1 MKRCLIAISIAI
13 LLGISFAAEA
23 KPRKGFH
30 TGPYILL
37 EAGATQ
43 NDFDV
48 NARTGEKIGT
58 EFEPAV
64 GFLFGWNMF
73 DWFSAEL
80 GGRYSTSEKNDRREH
95 IAGANLNAKFFLV
108 TDALTD
114 FPSLRILPFAKA
126 GAAIRVATLPGDPD
140 AINDEVVTSFAYGP
154 SVGAGMM
161 FLWKKYVYF
170 GFNVQG
176 DLLFFQDI
184 SQDISSGGSTQN
196 ALIYEGG
203 FIPQFA
209 GTVLV
214 GVHF

>member
-1 MKRCLIAISIAI
+1 LLI
-13 LLGISFAAEA
+13 LLGTSFVAEA
-23 KPRKGFH
+23 QPRKGFH

-58 EFEPAV
+58 SFEPAV
-64 GFLFGWNMF
+64 GFLFGWNLF

-80 GGRYSTSEKNDRREH
+80 GGRYSTSEKRDRREH
-95 IAGANLNAKFFLV
+95 IAGANLNAKFFLI

-114 FPSLRILPFAKA
+114 FPTLRILPFAKV
-126 GAAIRVATLPGDPD
+126 GAALRVAALPGDPN
-140 AINDEVVTSFAYGP
+140 ATKDEVVSSFAYGP
-154 SVGAGMM
+154 SVGAGIM

-170 GFNVQG
+170 GANVQG
-176 DLLFFQDI
+176 DFLFFQDI
-184 SQDISSGGSTQN
+184 SQEIKSGSSTQN
-196 ALIYEGG
+196 TLIYKGG
-203 FIPQFA
+203 FIPQFS
-209 GTVLV
+209 GTALV